1 MSMSAS
7 ALPLAVGRSAI
18 QFARSLAAGGNFTPS
33 DGGWGAC
40 RHTNPPTVGKN
51 SKHFLGILIKYL
63 LRMVD
68 IIVY

>member
-33 DGGWGAC
+33 GGG
-40 RHTNPPTVGKN
+40 
-51 SKHFLGILIKYL
+51 
-63 LRMVD
+63 
-68 IIVY
+68 